1 MCNSITVECLY
12 SLFGTSSLEVSIN
25 EPSTS
30 PVNIL
35 NVEIKTRNIPFVLSH
50 FHTPEDE
57 WAILSVEW
65 VLVADNLPL

>member
-1 MCNSITVECLY
+1 MPVFILCLVH
-12 SLFGTSSLEVSIN
+12 LPWRCQPN
-25 EPSTS
+25 TS

-57 WAILSVEW
+57 WVILSLKW